1 MRGKLKRTLYF
12 KGLLALPLFA
22 AALLLLV
29 NSARSAD
36 HAPLYRIQLDD
47 EIINPVSAEYIID
60 AIDRAEADGAQAL
73 IVELDTPGGLLTSTR
88 TIVKR
93 IMNATV
99 PIIVYVAPKGSRAG
113 SAGVFITLAANI
125 AAMAPSTNI
134 GAAHPVNLGG
144 RRTTGD
150 ALRELAEK
158 LSGEEGK
165 QEGAEEETSNE
176 SPPEETGSPMEEK
189 LLNDTTAWVES
200 IARERG
206 RNVDWA
212 LRAVTES
219 VSATDAEAQRLG
231 VIDLIAEDIA
241 TLVAALDGRTVE
253 LPAGTVTL
261 QTKDAP
267 LTTIEKTFRLRW
279 LTVLAHPNIAYIL
292 MMLGFYG
299 LLFEFT
305 NPGVGFPGVAG
316 AICLILA
323 FFGLQVLPTN
333 YAGVALIALA
343 IALFVAE
350 VKVTSYG
357 LLTLGGL
364 VTFFLG
370 SLILFPSPLASMRAS
385 LPVILAFTLATLAIA
400 LGLITLVVR
409 AQRQRAVTG
418 AEGLVG
424 GEGEVLEWHGERGKV
439 FVHGEIWNARA
450 NVDFAKGT
458 NVRVIATEGMT
469 LAIEKSHIPNSKSE
483 THSTSQAPT
492 PKQGV

>member
-12 KGLLALPLFA
+12 KGLLFLPLLA
-22 AALLLLV
+22 TALLLLAGP
-29 NSARSAD
+29 ARSAD
-36 HAPLYRIQLDD
+36 PAPLYRIQLDD
-47 EIINPVSAEYIID
+47 EIINPVSAEYIVD

-73 IVELDTPGGLLTSTR
+73 IIELDTPGGLLTSTR

-93 IMNATV
+93 IMNAAV
-99 PIIVYVAPKGSRAG
+99 PIVVYVAPKGSRAG
-113 SAGVFITLAANI
+113 SAGVFITLAANV

-144 RRTTGD
+144 RRTTGE
-150 ALRELAEK
+150 ALEELIQK
-158 LSGEEGK
+158 LSRKEEKKSK
-165 QEGAEEETSNE
+165 QGTKKMN
-176 SPPEETGSPMEEK
+176 TVRQHPMEKK
-189 LLNDTTAWVES
+189 LLNDTTAWVET

-219 VSATDAEAQRLG
+219 VSATDVEAKRLS

-241 TLVAALDGRTVE
+241 ALVEALDGRRVK

-261 QTKDAP
+261 QTKEAP

-292 MMLGFYG
+292 LMLGFYG

-305 NPGVGFPGVAG
+305 NPGIGFPGIAG

-350 VKVTSYG
+350 VKITSYG
-357 LLTLGGL
+357 LLTLGG
-364 VTFFLG
+364 VATFFLG
-370 SLILFPSPLASMRAS
+370 SLILFPSPLESMRAS
-385 LPVILAFTLATLAIA
+385 LPIILAFTMATLAIA
-400 LGLITLVVR
+400 LGLITLAVR

-418 AEGLVG
+418 AEGIVG
-424 GEGEVLEWHGERGKV
+424 NVGEVLEWHGDHGKV
-439 FVHGEIWNARA
+439 FVHGEIWNARSSTEI
-450 NVDFAKGT
+450 AKE
-458 NVRVIATEGMT
+458 NPIRVIATEGMT
-469 LAIEKSHIPNSKSE
+469 LTVESDVTTKEDSPCPPPS
-483 THSTSQAPT
+483 
-492 PKQGV
+492 